1 MEIFAGQAE
10 FVPGVVQQIAAY
22 GADLLISVLSG
33 LQVGEGHLA
42 VTIGGAIRDLVA
54 VGVEEP
60 VHHTGQRLSGFGVYL
75 QDLDAALGQ
84 CVGTL
89 LGDVQRRC
97 GDGGRVS
104 GAVHHIALRRADL
117 LIGIAAQRQVAEY
130 RPAVRAGGHVGHF
143 IAAGVKQ
150 PVGDA

>member
-22 GADLLISVLSG
+22 SADLLISVLSG
-33 LQVGEGHLA
+33 LQAGEGHLA
-42 VTIGGAIRDLVA
+42 VTVSGAIRDLAA
-54 VGVEEP
+54 VGGKKP

-84 CVGTL
+84 RVGTL
-89 LGDVQRRC
+89 LGDMQRRR
-97 GDGGRVS
+97 GDGDCVS

-130 RPAVRAGGHVGHF
+130 RPAVRTGGHLGHF
-143 IAAGVKQ
+143 IAAGIKQ
-150 PVGDA
+150 AVGDA